1 MSDTQNMEQAQEVQH
16 SPKFEDIKG
25 YYDSGFW
32 NAAMVKNA
40 VKKKRITA
48 EEYTEITGK
57 EYKQEEEKAGALQK
71 STWHN
76 AL

>member
-1 MSDTQNMEQAQEVQH
+1 MIHRTWNRRRKYSTVL
-16 SPKFEDIKG
+16 KFEDIKG
-25 YYDSGFW
+25 YHDSGFW

-57 EYKQEEEKAGALQK
+57 EYQ
-71 STWHN
+71 
-76 AL
+76 

>member
-1 MSDTQNMEQAQEVQH
+1 MSDTRNMEQAQEVQH

-57 EYKQEEEKAGALQK
+57 EYK
-71 STWHN
+71 
-76 AL
+76 

>member
-1 MSDTQNMEQAQEVQH
+1 MRIKQMDGSIYDSRANENLRATVAEQAAQH

-57 EYKQEEEKAGALQK
+57 EYK
-71 STWHN
+71 
-76 AL
+76 

>member
-40 VKKKRITA
+40 VKKKRIPA

-57 EYKQEEEKAGALQK
+57 EYK
-71 STWHN
+71 
-76 AL
+76 

>member
-40 VKKKRITA
+40 VKKKRIAA

-57 EYKQEEEKAGALQK
+57 EYK
-71 STWHN
+71 
-76 AL
+76 

>member
-25 YYDSGFW
+25 YRDSGFW

-57 EYKQEEEKAGALQK
+57 EYQ
-71 STWHN
+71 
-76 AL
+76 

>member
-16 SPKFEDIKG
+16 SPKFEGIKG

-57 EYKQEEEKAGALQK
+57 EYQ
-71 STWHN
+71 
-76 AL
+76 

>member
-40 VKKKRITA
+40 VNKKRITA

-57 EYKQEEEKAGALQK
+57 EYK
-71 STWHN
+71 
-76 AL
+76 